1 MKSISRLINPQL
13 LGKASQL
20 DKLTRVVRS
29 SLPAECREHV
39 SVADIRDKQLI
50 LVTDSP
56 VWSSRLRL
64 YHNNILEML
73 KTHANI
79 HLSQVRIKQTHP
91 KQTAKAPIFKNRY
104 LTDGSAKLLKQTA
117 DSIDDPDLHQAL
129 IKLAGKTAKKS

>member
-20 DKLTRVVRS
+20 DKLTKVVRS
-29 SLPAECREHV
+29 SLPAECRDHV
-39 SVADIRDKQLI
+39 AVADIRDKQLI

-64 YHNNILEML
+64 YHNDILEML

-79 HLSQVRIKQTHP
+79 HLSQVRIKQSHP
-91 KQTAKAPIFKNRY
+91 RQTARAPVVKNRY
-104 LTDGSAKLLKQTA
+104 LTDNSAKLLKQTA
-117 DSIDDPDLHQAL
+117 DIIDDPDLHQAL
-129 IKLAGKTAKKS
+129 NNLAEKTAKKP